1 MTRLILSG
9 GTGAAAVGLFD
20 ADALPC
26 DGPPSPE
33 GFQEMESRHSIVRFS
48 TGRDGRYLLH
58 AYVDE
63 AVPAELL
70 KYCSADDKR
79 SGRLNLSSGKLAFG
93 GVEAAYA
100 TFVPNSTVRSDARV
114 AAATY
119 DVTAY
124 RTEYPDNLREHA
136 IRARVGAVGS
146 QILNAPGYIVP
157 GALVLPIVAFYKSG
171 WLAGALLFTAAAI
184 SLFSLTRSPTFKRLS
199 AEKRAIDLQYP
210 SIVVHMK
217 SASKQATVKAEVA

>member
-9 GTGAAAVGLFD
+9 GTGVSAVGLFD

-33 GFQEMESRHSIVRFS
+33 GFLEMESRHSVMRFS
-48 TGRDGRYLLH
+48 TGRDGGYLLH

-63 AVPAELL
+63 AVPTELL
-70 KYCSADDKR
+70 KYCSTDDKR
-79 SGRLNLSSGKLAFG
+79 SSRLQLSSGNLAFG
-93 GVEAAYA
+93 GVESAYA

-114 AAATY
+114 LAGTY

-124 RTEYPDNLREHA
+124 RTEYPANLREHA
-136 IRARVGAVGS
+136 IRAQVGATGS

-157 GALVLPIVAFYKSG
+157 AALVLPVVAFYMNG
-171 WLAGALLFTAAAI
+171 WLAGASLFAAAAI
-184 SLFSLTRSPTFKRLS
+184 SLFLLTRSPTFKRLS

-210 SIVVHMK
+210 SIVVHMR
-217 SASKQATVKAEVA
+217 SASEQATVKTEAA

>member
-9 GTGAAAVGLFD
+9 GTGVAAVGLFD

-33 GFQEMESRHSIVRFS
+33 GFLEMESRHSVVRFS
-48 TGRDGRYLLH
+48 TGRDGGYLLH

-63 AVPAELL
+63 AVPTELL

-79 SGRLNLSSGKLAFG
+79 SSRLKLSSGNLAFG

-100 TFVPNSTVRSDARV
+100 TFVPNSTLRSDARL
-114 AAATY
+114 AAAVY
-119 DVTAY
+119 DITAY
-124 RTEYPDNLREHA
+124 RTEYPNNMRELA
-136 IRARVGAVGS
+136 IRTRVGATGS

-157 GALVLPIVAFYKSG
+157 AALVLPLIAFYTSG
-171 WLAGALLFTAAAI
+171 VLAGASLFAAAAI
-184 SLFSLTRSPTFKRLS
+184 SLFLLTRSPTFKRLS
-199 AEKRAIDLQYP
+199 AEKHAIDLQYP

-217 SASKQATVKAEVA
+217 SGSKQATVKAEVA

>member
-9 GTGAAAVGLFD
+9 GTGVAAVALFD

-33 GFQEMESRHSIVRFS
+33 GFLEMESRHSVVRFS
-48 TGRDGRYLLH
+48 TGRDGGYLLH

-63 AVPAELL
+63 AVPTELL

-79 SGRLNLSSGKLAFG
+79 SSRLKLSSGNLAFG

-100 TFVPNSTVRSDARV
+100 TFVPNSTLRSDARL
-114 AAATY
+114 AAAVY
-119 DVTAY
+119 DITAY
-124 RTEYPDNLREHA
+124 RTEYPNNMRELA
-136 IRARVGAVGS
+136 IRTRVGATGS
-146 QILNAPGYIVP
+146 QILFA
-157 GALVLPIVAFYKSG
+157 
-171 WLAGALLFTAAAI
+171 AAAI
-184 SLFSLTRSPTFKRLS
+184 SLFLLTRSPTFKRLS
-199 AEKRAIDLQYP
+199 AEKHAIDLQYP

-217 SASKQATVKAEVA
+217 SGSKQATVKAEVA

>member
-9 GTGAAAVGLFD
+9 GTGVAAVGLFD

-26 DGPPSPE
+26 DGPPSPD
-33 GFQEMESRHSIVRFS
+33 GFLEMESRHSVVRFS
-48 TGRDGRYLLH
+48 TGGDGGYVLH

-63 AVPAELL
+63 AVPSELL

-79 SGRLNLSSGKLAFG
+79 SSRLKLSSGNLAFG
-93 GVEAAYA
+93 GVESAYA

-114 AAATY
+114 PPATY

-124 RTEYPDNLREHA
+124 RTEYPSNLREHA
-136 IRARVGAVGS
+136 IRAQVGPTGL

-157 GALVLPIVAFYKSG
+157 AALVLPIVAFYTSG
-171 WLAGALLFTAAAI
+171 FLAGASLFGAAAS
-184 SLFSLTRSPTFKRLS
+184 SLFLLTRSPAFKRLS

-217 SASKQATVKAEVA
+217 SGSQQATVKTEVA

>member
-9 GTGAAAVGLFD
+9 GTGVSAVGLFD

-33 GFQEMESRHSIVRFS
+33 GFLEMESRHSVVRFG
-48 TGRDGRYLLH
+48 TGRDGGYLLH

-63 AVPAELL
+63 PVPTELL

-79 SGRLNLSSGKLAFG
+79 SSRLRLSSGNLAFG
-93 GVEAAYA
+93 GVESAYA
-100 TFVPNSTVRSDARV
+100 TFVSNSTLRSDARIG
-114 AAATY
+114 AATY

-124 RTEYPDNLREHA
+124 RTEYPQNLREQA
-136 IRARVGAVGS
+136 IRAQVGATGL

-157 GALVLPIVAFYKSG
+157 AALVLPIVAFYMSG
-171 WLAGALLFTAAAI
+171 WLAGASLFAAAAI
-184 SLFSLTRSPTFKRLS
+184 SLFLLTRSSTFKRLS
-199 AEKRAIDLQYP
+199 AEKRAIELQYP
-210 SIVVHMK
+210 SIVVHMT
-217 SASKQATVKAEVA
+217 SSSQEATVETEAA

>member
-9 GTGAAAVGLFD
+9 GTSVSAVGLFD

-26 DGPPSPE
+26 EGPPSPE
-33 GFQEMESRHSIVRFS
+33 GFLEMESRNSVVRFS
-48 TGRDGRYLLH
+48 TGRDGGYLLH

-63 AVPAELL
+63 PVPAELL

-79 SGRLNLSSGKLAFG
+79 SSRLQLASGNLAFG
-93 GVEAAYA
+93 GVESAYA

-114 AAATY
+114 LAGTY

-124 RTEYPDNLREHA
+124 RTEYPANLCEQA
-136 IRARVGAVGS
+136 IRAQVGATGL

-157 GALVLPIVAFYKSG
+157 AALVLPMVAFYMSG
-171 WLAGALLFTAAAI
+171 WLAGASLFAAAAI
-184 SLFSLTRSPTFKRLS
+184 SLFLLTRSPTFKRLS

-210 SIVVHMK
+210 SIVVQMK
-217 SASKQATVKAEVA
+217 SASEQATVKTEAA